1 MIIGFIIIVVIVLI
15 ATYKIREVL
24 ENKHLLVLLLSLKKY
39 ENDFKNATDDF
50 KNMVSG
56 DWYISDKQYRDWK
69 IKYEYLAKTLNP
81 LFVKIKTEDP
91 FKNLVLDFADYLY
104 EGRASFIDS
113 FNEKFVKQETPHIKR
128 ILSEKDIQ
136 NNNDQITAIASD
148 EDNTLLVAGAGTGK
162 TTTILGKVAY
172 LIGRVGVNPQDILLL
187 SFTGRAVQELNDRI
201 DNKFPNKNIKAKTF
215 HSFGLSILGDV
226 LGQRPDLA
234 FDTNTSRQKFLNEQF
249 DLFIKEASYLRRAVE
264 YFAYYFKPV
273 ILEPGFNNLDDYYMY
288 VKTEQNITLKKE
300 YVKSQ
305 QEVMIANFLYMNDV
319 NYRYEDPYKHKTSDN
334 KYRQYRPDFY
344 LPDYDVYIEHFG
356 VNRKG
361 EVHFTKNTNQ
371 NALQTKKYQEGM
383 AWKRE
388 LHKKHNTKLVETF
401 SYEFTERN
409 WSEQLVTNLKAH
421 NVIFSERNIGEI
433 FETLKSS
440 GSVKQIVELFGTF
453 LGLSKS
459 NGLDL
464 GLLRDKVMSRNK
476 AREIAFLE
484 IFSPIY
490 QAYEDYLT
498 KSKSIDFDDM
508 LIKATRFINEGR
520 YKNNF
525 KYIIIDEFQ
534 DFSTSKFHLVKA
546 LCDQNPETKLFCVGD
561 DWQSIFRFTGSDIS
575 LMTNFEDSYG
585 FTRKNQLVITNRF
598 NNKIAV
604 VSNKFILKNPHQIKK
619 EVKSEKT
626 ISGEAV
632 EILYKGK
639 NSNTEQLLSEILN
652 TLNREA
658 LGEKKKATV
667 FLLGRYRHNKPD
679 NFIEYKNQYKNLLVE
694 FLTIHTSKG
703 SEADYVI
710 ILDVLSGKYGIPSGV
725 TDDPLLEIV
734 LSKGESYPHAEE
746 RRLMYVAMTRARHRV
761 FIVTEDGRQSVFVLE
776 LEGSKNSDTTAMRCK
791 ECGGEMV
798 KRSGPYGVFYGC
810 TNFPK
815 CNYKINI
822 KHT

>member
-1 MIIGFIIIVVIVLI
+1 MYILFLIILI
-15 ATYKIREVL
+15 FAVYKTIKTI
-24 ENKHLLVLLLSLKKY
+24 ENKRLLALLLSVKKY
-39 ENDFKNATDDF
+39 ETDFKKATDDF
-50 KNMVSG
+50 KSMVSG

-69 IKYEYLAKTLNP
+69 IKYEYLEETLNP
-81 LFVKIKTEDP
+81 VFSKIKTEDP
-91 FKNLVLDFADYLY
+91 FKKIVLDFADFWHK
-104 EGRASFIDS
+104 GRLSFIDS
-113 FNEKFVKQETPHIKR
+113 FNERFVKQETPLIKR

-162 TTTILGKVAY
+162 TTTILGKLAY
-172 LIGRVGVNPQDILLL
+172 LIERVGVDPQDILLL
-187 SFTGRAVQELNDRI
+187 SFTGRAVQELTDRI
-201 DNKFPNKNIKAKTF
+201 DNKFPDKNIKAKTF
-215 HSFGLSILGDV
+215 HSFGLSILGDA
-226 LGQRPDLA
+226 LGQKPDLA
-234 FDTNTSRQKFLNEQF
+234 FDTNTARQKFLNEQF
-249 DLFIKEASYLRRAVE
+249 DLFIKDSSYLHRAVE
-264 YFAYYFKPV
+264 YFAYYLKPV
-273 ILEPGFNNLDDYYMY
+273 VLEPGFKNLDDYYMY

-305 QEVMIANFLYMNDV
+305 QEVMIANSLYMNGV
-319 NYRYEDPYKHKTSDN
+319 NYVYEEPYKHQTSDS

-344 LPDYDVYIEHFG
+344 LPDYDIYLEHFG
-356 VNRKG
+356 INRKG
-361 EVHFTKNTNQ
+361 EVRFTENANQ

-388 LHKKHNTKLVETF
+388 LHKKHNTKLIETF

-409 WSEQLVTNLKAH
+409 WSEQLVIKLKAH

-464 GLLRDKVMSRNK
+464 GLLRDRVMSRNN
-476 AREIAFLE
+476 AREIAFFE

-508 LIKATRFINEGR
+508 LIKATRFIKEGI

-585 FTRKNQLVITNRF
+585 FTRKNKLVVTNRF

-619 EVKSEKT
+619 EVKSEET

-639 NSNTEQLLSEILN
+639 NDNTEQLLSEILK
-652 TLNREA
+652 TLNEEA
-658 LGEKKKATV
+658 LEKKKKATV
-667 FLLGRYRHNKPD
+667 FLLGRYKHNKPD
-679 NFIEYKNQYKNLLVE
+679 NFIKYKSQYKNLLVE
-694 FLTIHTSKG
+694 FLTIHASKG

-734 LSKGESYPHAEE
+734 LSKGDSYPHAEE
-746 RRLMYVAMTRARHRV
+746 RRLMYVAMTRARHKV
-761 FIVTEDGRQSVFVLE
+761 FIVTEDGKQSVFVLE
-776 LEGSKNSDTTAMRCK
+776 LEGSKNSDTPAMRCK

-810 TNFPK
+810 INFPK
-815 CNYKINI
+815 CTYKARL
-822 KHT
+822 

>member
-1 MIIGFIIIVVIVLI
+1 
-15 ATYKIREVL
+15 
-24 ENKHLLVLLLSLKKY
+24 
-39 ENDFKNATDDF
+39 
-50 KNMVSG
+50 
-56 DWYISDKQYRDWK
+56 
-69 IKYEYLAKTLNP
+69 
-81 LFVKIKTEDP
+81 
-91 FKNLVLDFADYLY
+91 
-104 EGRASFIDS
+104 
-113 FNEKFVKQETPHIKR
+113 
-128 ILSEKDIQ
+128 
-136 NNNDQITAIASD
+136 
-148 EDNTLLVAGAGTGK
+148 
-162 TTTILGKVAY
+162 
-172 LIGRVGVNPQDILLL
+172 
-187 SFTGRAVQELNDRI
+187 
-201 DNKFPNKNIKAKTF
+201 
-215 HSFGLSILGDV
+215 
-226 LGQRPDLA
+226 
-234 FDTNTSRQKFLNEQF
+234 
-249 DLFIKEASYLRRAVE
+249 
-264 YFAYYFKPV
+264 
-273 ILEPGFNNLDDYYMY
+273 
-288 VKTEQNITLKKE
+288 
-300 YVKSQ
+300 
-305 QEVMIANFLYMNDV
+305 
-319 NYRYEDPYKHKTSDN
+319 
-334 KYRQYRPDFY
+334 
-344 LPDYDVYIEHFG
+344 
-356 VNRKG
+356 
-361 EVHFTKNTNQ
+361 
-371 NALQTKKYQEGM
+371 M

-388 LHKKHNTKLVETF
+388 LHKKHNTKLIETF

-409 WSEQLVTNLKAH
+409 WSEQLVIKLKTH

-464 GLLRDKVMSRNK
+464 GLLRDRVMSRNN
-476 AREIAFLE
+476 AREIAFFE

-508 LIKATRFINEGR
+508 LIKATRFIKEGR

-525 KYIIIDEFQ
+525 NDIIIDEFQ

-546 LCDQNPETKLFCVGD
+546 LCDQNPDTKLFCVGD

-585 FTRKNQLVITNRF
+585 FTRKNQLVVTNRF

-639 NSNTEQLLSEILN
+639 NNNTEQLLSEILK
-652 TLNREA
+652 TLNEEA
-658 LGEKKKATV
+658 LEKKKKATV
-667 FLLGRYRHNKPD
+667 FLLGRYKHNKPD
-679 NFIEYKNQYKNLLVE
+679 NFIKYKSQYKNLLVE
-694 FLTIHTSKG
+694 FLTIHASKG

-734 LSKGESYPHAEE
+734 LSKGDSYPHAEE
-746 RRLMYVAMTRARHRV
+746 RRLMYVAMTRARHKV
-761 FIVTEDGRQSVFVLE
+761 FIVTEDGKQSVFVLE
-776 LEGSKNSDTTAMRCK
+776 LEGSKNSDVPSMRCK

-810 TNFPK
+810 INFPK
-815 CNYKINI
+815 CTYKVRL
-822 KHT
+822 

>member
-39 ENDFKNATDDF
+39 ESDFKKAIADF
-50 KNMVSG
+50 QNLVNGK
-56 DWYISDKQYRDWK
+56 WYISDKQYRDWK

-81 LFVKIKTEDP
+81 VFVKIKTEDP
-91 FKNLVLDFADYLY
+91 FKKLVLDFADYLY

-113 FNEKFVKQETPHIKR
+113 FNEKFVKQETQHIKR

-162 TTTILGKVAY
+162 TTTILGKLAY
-172 LIGRVGVNPQDILLL
+172 LIERVGVNPQDILLL
-187 SFTGRAVQELNDRI
+187 SFTGRAVQELTDRI

-215 HSFGLSILGDV
+215 HSFGLSILGDA

-361 EVHFTKNTNQ
+361 EVHFTENTNQ

-388 LHKKHNTKLVETF
+388 LHKKYNTKLIETF

-409 WSEQLVTNLKAH
+409 WSEQLVSKLKAR

-464 GLLRDKVMSRNK
+464 GLLRDKVMSRNN

-490 QAYEDYLT
+490 QAYEDYLK

-585 FTRKNQLVITNRF
+585 FTRKNQLVVTNRF

-658 LGEKKKATV
+658 LGKKKKATV

-679 NFIEYKNQYKNLLVE
+679 NFIKYKNQYKNLLVE

-734 LSKGESYPHAEE
+734 LSKGDSYPHAEE

-761 FIVTEDGRQSVFVLE
+761 FIVTEDGKQSVFVLE
-776 LEGSKNSDTTAMRCK
+776 LEGSKNSDTLAIRCNDC
-791 ECGGEMV
+791 EGEMV
-798 KRSGPYGVFYGC
+798 KRKGPYGVFYGC
-810 TNFPK
+810 VNFPE